1 MTFQSKRA
9 WRLQEFAAHAGNV
22 NCLALGP
29 KKARLM
35 VTGGE
40 DRKVNL
46 WTIGSPTVTL
56 SLSGHT
62 SGIDCVNF
70 DDLEEHIVAGSASGT
85 IKLWNID
92 KAQVTR
98 TLSGH
103 KANIS
108 ALSFHTYGKFLA
120 SGSLDTNVRLWDTR
134 RQGCICT
141 YKGHGGRINCLKFS
155 PDGKW
160 IVTGSEDGTVKM
172 WDLGTSKVLHEFKL
186 HSDGVSCL
194 EFHPSEFLLATG
206 SSDKTI
212 KFWDLETFDLVSTT
226 SPEAKPIRR
235 ITYDPNGEA
244 MFSGAEDSLRVYG
257 WEPARV
263 HDSLHIFWGK
273 IADMTVHSNQM
284 IGASFQHTNVSV
296 WVVDIG
302 KLKPFNGDLTPLT
315 EPTEAEAIR
324 PPPAPVDGAAGG
336 PAMLPPIMHSNAP
349 PRRTEPPVQPAQP
362 AKIGAVKRTPPRQRK
377 NLQHWE
383 QPGPTQE
390 PRYGQGGNQN
400 ADPNAANVAGAMA
413 KISLLDPP
421 VEPVIT
427 EQDCLKTAQSN
438 HRGVRDNLEVRLRNL
453 QYIRT
458 VWSKGDFKDA
468 LEVAIGLQDQGVT
481 VDILQVIHGR
491 PEIWDLHTCTILLP
505 ALRPLFH
512 SKHENHLFVACSTL
526 KHIIRS
532 FGQLIKDN
540 LNAPPVGNI
549 DITREERYK
558 KCHLCHQ
565 QIANIS
571 REITRHSGAQGKL
584 GSAIRE
590 IIKLSESFY

>member
-9 WRLQEFAAHAGNV
+9 WRLQEFAAHGGNV

-35 VTGGE
+35 ATGGE

-62 SGIDCVNF
+62 SGIDCVGF
-70 DDLEEHIVAGSASGT
+70 DESEEHVVAGSASGT

-92 KAQVTR
+92 KAQVVR

-108 ALSFHTYGKFLA
+108 ALAFHTYGKFLA

-172 WDLGTSKVLHEFKL
+172 WDLGTSKVIQEFKQ
-186 HSDGVSCL
+186 HDAGVSCL
-194 EFHPSEFLLATG
+194 EFHPCEFLLATG
-206 SSDKTI
+206 SSDKTV

-226 SPEAKPIRR
+226 SSEAKPIKK
-235 ITYDPNGEA
+235 IVYDPKGDA
-244 MFSGAEDSLRVYG
+244 LFSGAEDSLRVYG

-263 HDSLHIFWGK
+263 YDSLCIFWGK
-273 IADMTVHSNQM
+273 VADMSVQSNQL
-284 IGASFQHTNVSV
+284 IGASFQHTNVAV

-302 KLKPFNGDLTPLT
+302 KLKPFNGDVTPLVET
-315 EPTEAEAIR
+315 SETGPPPSAPTQAPSIR
-324 PPPAPVDGAAGG
+324 PSV
-336 PAMLPPIMHSNAP
+336 
-349 PRRTEPPVQPAQP
+349 PRSQPTLSQPAILQPTQPSQP
-362 AKIGAVKRTPPRQRK
+362 ARQEPLKRTPPKQRK

-383 QPGPTQE
+383 QKGPTQE
-390 PRYGQGGNQN
+390 PRYGPLSQN
-400 ADPNAANVAGAMA
+400 AEVNVAANALG
-413 KISLLDPP
+413 KISLLDNQPEQT
-421 VEPVIT
+421 VT
-427 EQDCLKTAQSN
+427 ESDFLKTAAGG
-438 HRGVRDNLEVRLRNL
+438 HRGIRDNLEARLRNL
-453 QYIRT
+453 QYVRT
-458 VWSKGDFKDA
+458 VWSKGDLKQA
-468 LEVAIGLQDQGVT
+468 LEVAIGLNEQGIT
-481 VDILQVIHGR
+481 VDILQVIQSR
-491 PEIWDLHTCTILLP
+491 PAIWDLHICTIVLP
-505 ALRPLFH
+505 ALRTLFH

-540 LNAPPVGNI
+540 MNAPPVGNI

-571 REITRHSGAQGKL
+571 REITRHSSAQGKL